1 MKVKQEELIR
11 QTCVNYKFVMTLL
24 HRSPSEA
31 VYQMKEV
38 KALSPLMG
46 LANLGAAAMIVL

>member
-1 MKVKQEELIR
+1 MRVKQEGHIR
-11 QTCVNYKFVMTLL
+11 QTCVNHKCVMTLL
-24 HRSPSEA
+24 HHSPSEA

-46 LANLGAAAMIVL
+46 LANLRAAAMIAF